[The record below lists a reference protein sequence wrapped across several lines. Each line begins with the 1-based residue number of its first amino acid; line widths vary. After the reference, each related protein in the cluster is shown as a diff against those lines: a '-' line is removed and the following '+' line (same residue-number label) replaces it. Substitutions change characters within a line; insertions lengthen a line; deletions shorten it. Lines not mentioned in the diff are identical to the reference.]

1 MVITVDPELKDDLFP
16 GVTEGLLRTLV
27 DMDPVAWY
35 FDRLVIAPKM
45 PSDSELRTNLAAG
58 VIASAHRFDSIDY
71 VRRRYVG
78 QHAQSEDGEYRL
90 CVQVFRLCEDYLQQ
104 VKSNFMPSP
113 ETRMGV
119 FAASVALDRM
129 RYSFSAVHILYSLG
143 LNFEGDSVS
152 RHILEQVAWS
162 VSASSMDDEN
172 KLAKLKSHHMGE
184 LKKIAPQAGVL
195 YGYLSKNVH
204 AGIDQHRQDFS
215 VDSQGRGRISFFRNR
230 LLSSYSILADLTELW
245 VVAFEWTQRDYLSAF
260 TVLDPEDDY
269 SYSTNSE
276 FMGEVM
282 ALLDQ
287 LSDHK
292 H

>member
-1 MVITVDPELKDDLFP
+1 MPVDSDLEDDFFP
-16 GVTEGLLRTLV
+16 GATEGLLKTLV
-27 DMDPVAWY
+27 DMNPVAWY
-35 FDRLVIAPKM
+35 SDRLVIAPNV
-45 PSDSELRTNLAAG
+45 PFGSELRDNLAAG
-58 VIASAHRFDSIDY
+58 VIASAHRFGSIDY
-71 VRRRYVG
+71 VRRRYIEG
-78 QHAQSEDGEYRL
+78 RAQSEDGEYRL
-90 CVQVFRLCEDYLQQ
+90 CVQIFRLCEDYLER
-104 VKSNFMPSP
+104 VNSNFKPSS
-113 ETRMGV
+113 ETRLGV

-152 RHILEQVAWS
+152 RHILEQVAWA
-162 VSASSMDDEN
+162 VSASSIDDEN
-172 KLAKLKSHHMGE
+172 KLAKLKSHHMRE

-245 VVAFEWTQRDYLSAF
+245 VVAFEWTQRDYLTVF

-269 SYSTNSE
+269 SFSTNSE

-287 LSDHK
+287 LSDH
-292 H
+292 